1 MEAQSVVG
9 MRRRCS
15 GGLGN
20 RLFQVSLLQ
29 ALGETAN
36 CNVRRPLDDGV
47 RRLESDEM
55 RFQRGRLILGQVVP
69 NDMMKRGSFSEVCD
83 FVIRCLES
91 GKPVIVPPG
100 GLGPFFRG
108 ANDAVGLRKYFKSGF
123 RLAEPEF
130 RIVLHFRGG
139 DFHRWDPSAVM
150 SPQFYSAA
158 INEINAYD
166 QTTVGLETAVV
177 SDDHL
182 HPTVG
187 ALKQKLGTRP
197 LNGSQE
203 ADFERLAAAS
213 YVVAAPSTFSFWAA
227 FLGSAIWVISRA
239 WFEDSLNQ
247 PNLHRQRFWRDLE
260 ERECFRGRTA
270 IGFQL

>member
-1 MEAQSVVG
+1 MKAQSVVG

-29 ALGETAN
+29 ALGETAK
-36 CNVRRPLDDGV
+36 CDVRRPLDDGV
-47 RRLESDEM
+47 RSLESAEM
-55 RFQRGRLILGQVVP
+55 RFEPGRLILGRVVP

-83 FVIRCLES
+83 FVFTCQES
-91 GKPVIVPPG
+91 GSPVIVPPG

-123 RLAEPEF
+123 QLAEPKF
-130 RIVLHFRGG
+130 RILFHFRGG
-139 DFHRWDPSAVM
+139 DFHPWDLSAVM

-158 INEINAYD
+158 IDEINAYD
-166 QTTVGLETAVV
+166 ETTVGLETAVV
-177 SDDHL
+177 SDDHF
-182 HPTVG
+182 HPTVD
-187 ALKQKLGTRP
+187 ALKQKLGTHP

-203 ADFERLAAAS
+203 TDFKRLTAAS

-227 FLGSAIWVISRA
+227 FLGSAVWVISRS
-239 WFEDSLNQ
+239 WFENSLNQ
-247 PNLHRQRFWRDLE
+247 PDLDRQRFWRDLE
-260 ERECFRGRTA
+260 ERECFRGRTT